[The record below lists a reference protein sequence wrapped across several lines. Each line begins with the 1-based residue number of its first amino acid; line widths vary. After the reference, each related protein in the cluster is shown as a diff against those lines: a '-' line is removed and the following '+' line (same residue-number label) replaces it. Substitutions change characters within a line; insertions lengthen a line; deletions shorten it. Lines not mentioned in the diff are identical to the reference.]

1 MSRIR
6 FIPNTPLREP
16 IEDTDPDDVFDGYY
30 CGLHCTHHLNAKSY
44 YTYFLPCRFL
54 RMTNNGMAKVQ
65 VCSRQGKEYIRYV
78 SPSRVWKKEQLD
90 RKSQ

>member
-1 MSRIR
+1 MSWIR

-16 IEDTDPDDVFDGYY
+16 IEDTDPDGVFDG
-30 CGLHCTHHLNAKSY
+30 Y

-78 SPSRVWKKEQLD
+78 SSSRVWKKEQLD